1 MKITNIE
8 KQKNNSMRFNV
19 YIDNKYAFSVSY
31 EEKKEFNL
39 EEGIDI
45 NEEQYNYY
53 VNFLVNKSAYN
64 DSLKFLSYSMR
75 TKKELIDKLKLKGYD
90 DSIINNVLEKLIQ
103 QRYID
108 DEYYAE
114 LYIKEKKERLYS
126 KYRIYNELYRKG
138 IDPSIITSKL
148 DQLYED
154 EIDTIKK
161 LIIKK
166 RVSTNDKLKIKNYLF
181 RKGFMIEDIN
191 KVLLDEE
198 VK

>member
-31 EEKKEFNL
+31 EEKKEFDL
-39 EEGIDI
+39 KEGIDI
-45 NEEQYNYY
+45 DEEQYNYY

-114 LYIKEKKERLYS
+114 LYIKEKRNGYTANIEYTMNFIEKE
-126 KYRIYNELYRKG
+126 
-138 IDPSIITSKL
+138 
-148 DQLYED
+148 
-154 EIDTIKK
+154 
-161 LIIKK
+161 LI
-166 RVSTNDKLKIKNYLF
+166 
-181 RKGFMIEDIN
+181 
-191 KVLLDEE
+191 LL
-198 VK
+198 

>member
-90 DSIINNVLEKLIQ
+90 NSIINNVLEKLIQ

-108 DEYYAE
+108 DEYYTE

-126 KYRIYNELYRKG
+126 KYRIYNDLYRKG
-138 IDPSIITSKL
+138 IDPSIIASKL

-166 RVSTNDKLKIKNYLF
+166 RISTNDKLKIKNYLF
-181 RKGFMIEDIN
+181 RKGFLIEDIN
-191 KVLLDEE
+191 KALLDEE